1 MKTPISVFAF
11 FFAIAS
17 IVACSGGESAQ
28 LTQARTIQ
36 ETMVKAKSN
45 LDSTLDLKLEEL
57 GKQLTEL
64 SADSTLATDSTKMAA
79 YADLKSKY
87 SDVEG
92 MKSKLADWMS
102 NSKMLPSLEDLS
114 KGIENPFGKDAKD
127 EDILKAIQGNQ
138 ESFNEL
144 KSEIETAIQ

>member
-1 MKTPISVFAF
+1 MKTPISIFAF

-36 ETMVKAKSN
+36 ETIAKSKSN
-45 LDSTLDLKLEEL
+45 LDSTIDVRLAEL
-57 GKQLTEL
+57 GDKLTLL
-64 SADSTLATDSTKMAA
+64 SADSTLATDSTKMAE
-79 YADLKSKY
+79 YVEMKTKY
-87 SDVEG
+87 SEIET
-92 MKSKLADWMS
+92 MKSKLSDWMS
-102 NSKMLPSLEDLS
+102 SAKMLPSLEDLA

-127 EDILKAIQGNQ
+127 EDILKSIQGSQ
-138 ESFNEL
+138 EQFNEL